1 MGMKKWL
8 MGLAVGLAIGMSAIA
23 ADVALNPEH
32 PDSYVVVKGD
42 TLWDI
47 SAKFL
52 QKPWLWPEIWHINPQ
67 IENPHLI
74 FPGDVL
80 TLVYVDG
87 KPRLNVRR
95 GDASNT
101 VKLGPSMRSEP
112 LDNAIPAIPLDEINA
127 FLSKSRFVDPGELEG
142 APYVVAGSKRNI
154 VSGAGDEIYGRGEFE
169 PGRRLFGIYRE
180 GRLYRDPGS
189 DEILGIQ
196 ALDIGEAKKISQ
208 EGDVATLQ
216 LNRTTQE
223 VRNGDR
229 LLPNQDRPLTA
240 EFQPSAP
247 EQTLNGVI
255 LDVQGGVTQVG
266 SMNVV
271 MVNLG
276 ARDGLTPGNV
286 MAIYKLGEVVR
297 DDLADTL
304 IKLPDVR
311 AGLLMYFSVY
321 DRMSY
326 ALVLRSDRPLEVGDR
341 VDMP

>member
-1 MGMKKWL
+1 MKKWL
-8 MGLAVGLAIGMSAIA
+8 MGLAGGLVMGMSAIA

-52 QKPWLWPEIWHINPQ
+52 KEPWLWPEIWHVNPQ

-74 FPGDVL
+74 FPGDL
-80 TLVYVDG
+80 LSLVYVDG
-87 KPRLNVRR
+87 QPRLNVRR

-101 VKLGPSMRSEP
+101 VKLSPSMRSEP
-112 LDNAIPAIPLDEINA
+112 VDNAIPAIPLDEINA
-127 FLSKSRFVDPGELEG
+127 FLSKSRFVDPGELEV

-169 PGRRLFGIYRE
+169 PGRRVFGIYRQ
-180 GRLYRDPGS
+180 GKLYRDPS
-189 DEILGIQ
+189 TDEVLGIQ

-229 LLPNQDRPLTA
+229 LLPNQDKPLTA
-240 EFQPSAP
+240 EFQPSNLRLKLY
-247 EQTLNGVI
+247 EGISIISTLHQN
-255 LDVQGGVTQVG
+255 D
-266 SMNVV
+266 
-271 MVNLG
+271 
-276 ARDGLTPGNV
+276 P
-286 MAIYKLGEVVR
+286 
-297 DDLADTL
+297 
-304 IKLPDVR
+304 
-311 AGLLMYFSVY
+311 
-321 DRMSY
+321 
-326 ALVLRSDRPLEVGDR
+326 RSNPTN
-341 VDMP
+341 